1 MQFDAD
7 QRRAALLAFMARTQ
21 LDNVS
26 RWESTAGLGEGTL
39 RKFMAK
45 KSKTLTDKSYQ
56 ALANAAG
63 EILGRPVEVAELQGN
78 LPATNPVAGAADHNR
93 VNSELHSR
101 NALETSPQPLIIYFS
116 VPGLVRGGNTLI
128 YKDKQVGEVERIK
141 RLGYAADA
149 FCIQATDDLMSPFAR
164 TRDTMIIDPAR
175 IPAAADECIFVKDSA
190 ANPLDCVARHLVKI
204 TAAAWIVSEH
214 NGRKSD
220 YELPRSEFP
229 QAWPIVGII
238 KS

>member
-1 MQFDAD
+1 MV
-7 QRRAALLAFMARTQ
+7 RTR

-63 EILGRPVEVAELQGN
+63 EIIGRPVAVAELQGN
-78 LPATNPVAGAADHNR
+78 LPATDPAPNSLNTTDHNR
-93 VNSELHSR
+93 VNSEPHIR
-101 NALETSPQPLIIYFS
+101 NALETSPQPLVIYLS
-116 VPGLVRGGNTLI
+116 VPGLVRGGSTLI
-128 YKDKQVGEVERIK
+128 YKDKKVGEVERIK
-141 RLGYAADA
+141 RLGYASEA
-149 FCIQATDDLMSPFAR
+149 FCIQATDDLMSPFVR